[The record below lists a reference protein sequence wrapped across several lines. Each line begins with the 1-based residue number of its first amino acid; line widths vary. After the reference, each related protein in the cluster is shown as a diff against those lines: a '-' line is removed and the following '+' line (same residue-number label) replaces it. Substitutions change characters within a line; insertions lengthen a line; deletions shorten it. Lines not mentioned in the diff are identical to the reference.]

1 MTHHKPE
8 RTLPV
13 AALLITAAGM
23 LDAFTYVGYGG
34 VFANAMTGNIVLL
47 VVRVAEQDYAAALP
61 FLAPILGY
69 LAGVAVAHALKER
82 PLFGKLR
89 SPARMLLGLEIFFL
103 IIVAFLPINIPD
115 MLVVTGIAF
124 VAAMQATAFTRI
136 GEFAYTSVTTSANLR
151 HFTAGLLDWLVF
163 HKSRESRRE
172 ALFFM
177 TLCVCFIGGALI
189 GAEATTYLDHGAV
202 WLPVVLLTVAL
213 GLCLPWNTTLRGL
226 FSEES
231 EKKDKTHSNA

>member
-1 MTHHKPE
+1 MNSHKPE

-47 VVRVAEQDYAAALP
+47 MVRVAKEDFAGILP
-61 FLAPILGY
+61 FLGPIVAY
-69 LAGVAVAHALKER
+69 FCGVALAHALKDK
-82 PLFGKLR
+82 PLRGLIP
-89 SPARMLLGLEIFFL
+89 SPARMSLGLEIVFL
-103 IIVAFLPINIPD
+103 IIVAFLPKSVPN

-124 VAAMQATAFTRI
+124 VAAMQATAFTHM

-151 HFTAGLLDWLVF
+151 NFTGGLMDWLVF
-163 HKSRESRRE
+163 RKGSESRRK

-177 TLCVCFIGGALI
+177 TLCICFIVGALI
-189 GAEATTYLDHGAV
+189 GAEATTHFGHAAV
-202 WLPVVLLTVAL
+202 WLPVLLLSLAL
-213 GLCLPWNTTLRGL
+213 GLCLPWTRAIREM
-226 FSEES
+226 FDD
-231 EKKDKTHSNA
+231 DK